1 MLLHVPAMEKFKGYI
16 HSFES
21 FGSVDG
27 PGVRCVVFMQGCNM
41 RCRYC
46 HNPDTW
52 DKCGQEI
59 TADELFE
66 KVWKYR
72 SYWGQ
77 NLEKGGVTASGGEP
91 LLQMPFVLE
100 FFKILKK
107 NGVHTAIDTSGQ
119 PFSKD
124 AEFISTFDELLK
136 YTDLVLLDIKAFDES
151 LHKELTGHG
160 NSNILEMA
168 KYLSKKGVSMWIR
181 HVLVP
186 GITDS
191 PAELTK
197 ISDFAKSLK
206 TVEKVEILPYHTLGK
221 SKWDNLGV
229 PYSLEGVK
237 PPTADEIKKAKEYF
251 K

>member
-1 MLLHVPAMEKFKGYI
+1 MHVPAMEKFKGII

-52 DKCGQEI
+52 TACGQEI
-59 TADELFE
+59 TAEELFE
-66 KVWKYR
+66 RVWKYR
-72 SYWGQ
+72 SYWGKTH
-77 NLEKGGVTASGGEP
+77 EKGGVTVSGGEP
-91 LLQMPFVLE
+91 LLQVSFLLE
-100 FFKILKK
+100 FFKLLKK
-107 NGVHTAIDTSGQ
+107 NGVHTTIDTSGQ
-119 PFSKD
+119 PFSKNTD
-124 AEFISTFDELLK
+124 FIEPFDELLQ
-136 YTDLVLLDIKAFDES
+136 YTDLVLLDIKAFDEI
-151 LHKELTGHG
+151 LHKELTGHS
-160 NSNILEMA
+160 NKNILEIA
-168 KYLSKKGVSMWIR
+168 KYLSDKGIPMWIR

-191 PAELTK
+191 PDELTL
-197 ISDFAKSLK
+197 IADFVKSLK

-221 SKWDNLGV
+221 SKWENLGI
-229 PYSLEGVK
+229 PSSLEGVS
-237 PPTADEIKKAKEYF
+237 PPTEEELKKAKEYF

>member
-1 MLLHVPAMEKFKGYI
+1 MEKFKGII

-52 DKCGQEI
+52 GNCGQEI

-77 NLEKGGVTASGGEP
+77 NLEKGGVTVSGGEP

-100 FFKILKK
+100 FFKLLKAH
-107 NGVHTAIDTSGQ
+107 GVHTTIDTSGQ
-119 PFSKD
+119 PFSSHTD
-124 AEFISTFDELLK
+124 FIKTFDGLLE
-136 YTDLVLLDIKAFDES
+136 YTDLVLLDIKAFDEI
-151 LHKELTGHG
+151 LHEELTGHS
-160 NSNILEMA
+160 NKNILEMA
-168 KYLSKKGVSMWIR
+168 KYLSDKGIPMWIR

-186 GITDS
+186 GVTDF
-191 PAELTK
+191 PDELTA
-197 ISDFAKSLK
+197 ISQFAKLLK

-221 SKWDNLGV
+221 IKWENLGI
-229 PYSLEGVK
+229 PYSLEKVP
-237 PPTADEIKKAKEYF
+237 PPTEDEIKKAKEYF

>member
-1 MLLHVPAMEKFKGYI
+1 MEKFKGII

-41 RCRYC
+41 RCQYC

-52 DKCGQEI
+52 EACGQKI
-59 TADELFE
+59 TANELFE

-72 SYWGQ
+72 SYWGKTH
-77 NLEKGGVTASGGEP
+77 ETGGVTVSGGEP

-100 FFKILKK
+100 FFKLLKERA
-107 NGVHTAIDTSGQ
+107 VHTAIDTSGQ

-124 AEFISTFDELLK
+124 SDFIEVFDELLK
-136 YTDLVLLDIKAFDES
+136 YTDLVILDIKAFNEE
-151 LHKELTGHG
+151 LHKSLTGHS
-160 NSNILEMA
+160 NENILAMA
-168 KYLSKKGVSMWIR
+168 RYLSDKGIPMWIR

-186 GITDS
+186 DVTDS
-191 PAELTK
+191 SDELTA
-197 ISDFAKSLK
+197 IADFAKSLK

-221 SKWDNLGV
+221 SKWEKLGI
-229 PYSLEGVK
+229 PYSLEGIS
-237 PPTADEIKKAKEYF
+237 PPTEEEIKKAKEYF
-251 K
+251 I

>member
-1 MLLHVPAMEKFKGYI
+1 
-16 HSFES
+16 
-21 FGSVDG
+21 
-27 PGVRCVVFMQGCNM
+27 M

-52 DKCGQEI
+52 APCGQET
-59 TADELFE
+59 TAQELFE

-77 NLEKGGVTASGGEP
+77 NLDKGGVTVSGGEP

-100 FFKILKK
+100 FFKLLKK

-124 AEFISTFDELLK
+124 SDFLTLFDELIR
-136 YTDLVLLDIKAFDES
+136 YTDLVLLDIKAFDNK
-151 LHKELTGHG
+151 LHKELTGHT
-160 NSNILEMA
+160 NENILEMA
-168 KYLSKKGVSMWIR
+168 RYLSDADVPMWIR

-191 PAELTK
+191 PDELAK
-197 ISDFAKSLK
+197 IAQFVKTLK
-206 TVEKVEILPYHTLGK
+206 TVEKVEILPYHTLCK
-221 SKWDNLGV
+221 SKWENLGI
-229 PYSLEGVK
+229 PYSLEGVN
-237 PPTADEIKKAKEYF
+237 PPTEDEIIKAEEYF